1 MQNVCKICGRI
12 FDASTYKNKI
22 CSDECRRTAQRMSL
36 NKYRAKL
43 LNENKPAEIPAEPV
57 KTATRIIRTVYADTV
72 KAENQSDLVIETLE
86 KSIIDNLE
94 MLDEIRN
101 EISKLANDLKAKQS
115 AYDQKDS
122 EMVHAIERGCR

>member
-12 FDASTYKNKI
+12 FNASTYKNKI
-22 CSDECRRTAQRMSL
+22 CSEECRRTAQRMSR
-36 NKYRAKL
+36 NKYRAKIL
-43 LNENKPAEIPAEPV
+43 NKPAEIPAEPV
-57 KTATRIIRTVYADTV
+57 KTATRIVRAVYTDTV
-72 KAENQSDLVIETLE
+72 NAEKQSDLVIETLE